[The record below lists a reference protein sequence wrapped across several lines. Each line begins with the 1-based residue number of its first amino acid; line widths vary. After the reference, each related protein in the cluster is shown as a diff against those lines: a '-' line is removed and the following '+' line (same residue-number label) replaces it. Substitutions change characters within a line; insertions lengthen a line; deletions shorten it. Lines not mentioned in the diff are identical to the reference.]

1 MSFIRKLREA
11 RIQAELERLYL
22 KESMEEAERMDPECE
37 TYQRCKQE
45 VESFMAW
52 HKDATVEQ
60 FYERYLSMHGHEEN
74 LNLMLPLVIVSRKNE
89 EEMAKI

>member
-1 MSFIRKLREA
+1 
-11 RIQAELERLYL
+11 
-22 KESMEEAERMDPECE
+22 
-37 TYQRCKQE
+37 
-45 VESFMAW
+45 MAW